1 MKSGRR
7 FGSQHLVIYLKRD
20 ETLSHARFGFIVGKT
35 VAGAVGRNLVK
46 RRMRAI
52 AREVLAQHPGGF
64 DAVVRAQ
71 AGAAELEWNRLRE
84 EFLSSITVGLGK
96 VVDK

>member
-1 MKSGRR
+1 M
-7 FGSQHLVIYLKRD
+7 
-20 ETLSHARFGFIVGKT
+20 SHARFGFIVGKT

-52 AREVLAQHPGGF
+52 AREVLAQHPSGF

-71 AGAAELEWNRLRE
+71 AGAAELEWTRLRE
-84 EFLSSITVGLGK
+84 EFLGSISVGFKK
-96 VVDK
+96 VVD